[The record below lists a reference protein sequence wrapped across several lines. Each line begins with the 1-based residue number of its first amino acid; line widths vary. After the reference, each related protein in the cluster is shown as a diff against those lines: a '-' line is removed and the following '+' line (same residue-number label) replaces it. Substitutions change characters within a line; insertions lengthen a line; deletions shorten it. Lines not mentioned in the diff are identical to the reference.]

1 MGDIFIVLISLL
13 AILGLAVFYYWLRLV
28 LYRRV
33 AAQPDPRQARN
44 RLSLFVVVLV
54 IFLLPLIWLFY
65 GQSWTTAVLG
75 SLPAV
80 LTFALLFAAAVLLAL
95 GIYYSRK
102 EK

>member
-33 AAQPDPRQARN
+33 AGQPNPRQARN
-44 RLSLFVVVLV
+44 RLGLLVVLLV

-65 GQSWTTAVLG
+65 GQNWTTAVLG
-75 SLPAV
+75 SLPGILA
-80 LTFALLFAAAVLLAL
+80 LTLLIAAGVLLVI
-95 GIYYSRK
+95 GIIIHRRG
-102 EK
+102 E